1 MEGVTHVLIIGWA
14 DLFLFAFFKI
24 KQVALDSEKFKQI
37 ISYIKTRDFDS
48 EKAGGLPIKYTVS
61 KNRITVFKEHK
72 FITYELYSNTP
83 KRFKTKFLVFFN
95 GWTIFLQS
103 WLMIEPPSLP

>member
-37 ISYIKTRDFDS
+37 ISYLKTRDFDS

-61 KNRITVFKEHK
+61 KN
-72 FITYELYSNTP
+72 
-83 KRFKTKFLVFFN
+83 
-95 GWTIFLQS
+95 
-103 WLMIEPPSLP
+103 